1 MNVTNFRL
9 PGINLLYSVVMLL
22 ILEACD
28 SQPVRVP
35 VSQIGE
41 RGKFHQVRHGDTL
54 YSIAW
59 RYGQDYHDIAKL
71 NGISK
76 PYTIYVGQRVWLS
89 RQQSGSQSTGKSRAV
104 SKARTSKR
112 NQGLV
117 YKSKPKA
124 APTKTF
130 VASQFDWQ
138 WPVRGKI
145 IKPFSLTGKVNK
157 GIDIKSKS
165 GTAVHASAP
174 GKVVYAGGNLRGY
187 GKLVIIKHDEHFLSA
202 YGNNQKLRVAE
213 NDQVSRGQVISEVG
227 MTAADVEMLHFEIRR
242 DGKPEDPGKHLPK

>member
-1 MNVTNFRL
+1 MTNPGKRL
-9 PGINLLYSVVMLL
+9 IKLLAGL
-22 ILEACD
+22 IILVGLGACQ
-28 SQPVRVP
+28 SQSGRAP

-41 RGKFHQVRHGDTL
+41 RGQYHQVRPGETL

-59 RYGQDYHDIAKL
+59 RYGQDYHDVARL
-71 NGISK
+71 NGISP
-76 PYTIYVGQRVWLS
+76 PYTIYVGQRVAIKGK
-89 RQQSGSQSTGKSRAV
+89 QSKSRSSRKTRSASSV
-104 SKARTSKR
+104 TKPKT

-124 APTKTF
+124 APARTF
-130 VASQFDWQ
+130 VASDFSWH

-145 IKPFSLTGKVNK
+145 IKPFSLAGKVNK
-157 GIDIKSKS
+157 GIDIQSKA
-165 GTAVHASAP
+165 GTAVKASAS

-202 YGNNQKLRVAE
+202 YGNNRKLKVKE
-213 NDQVSRGQVISEVG
+213 GDQVSQGQVISEVG
-227 MTAADVEMLHFEIRR
+227 MTAEEVEMLHFEIRR

>member
-1 MNVTNFRL
+1 MTNFRL

-22 ILEACD
+22 ILVACD

>member
-1 MNVTNFRL
+1 MTSSRR
-9 PGINLLYSVVMLL
+9 PGINLLYSVVLLL
-22 ILEACD
+22 ILVACD

-41 RGKFHQVRHGDTL
+41 RGKYHQVRRGDTL

-59 RYGQDYHDIAKL
+59 RYGQDYHAIARL

-89 RQQSGSQSTGKSRAV
+89 RQQSRPKSTGKSRVV

-124 APTKTF
+124 APIKTF
-130 VASQFDWQ
+130 VASQFNWQ

-145 IKPFSLTGKVNK
+145 IKPYSLTGKVNK
-157 GIDIKSKS
+157 GIDIQSKP

-187 GKLVIIKHDEHFLSA
+187 GKLVIIKHDEILFLSSQHLEKKNTISD
-202 YGNNQKLRVAE
+202 GSVSE
-213 NDQVSRGQVISEVG
+213 VQVSMRHKRQQ
-227 MTAADVEMLHFEIRR
+227 
-242 DGKPEDPGKHLPK
+242 KHHYP